1 MEISKMKLEKSSKE
15 TSWTFWY
22 PNDLNKAIGL
32 FVLAFE
38 DEEGNQQNQRKFV
51 TAKEYDIKSI

>member
-1 MEISKMKLEKSSKE
+1 MKLEKSSKE